1 MEEEQMKDRRK
12 KTIISVLGLVL
23 LVVLV
28 IGITYAAFS
37 YTKKGEVENTIRTA
51 TITMSYDEGENGID
65 ISDALPMEDAAGM
78 LLSGTNQV
86 FDFTVSVNIVGRGA
100 NIQYEVTADKQ
111 ESSTLSNNE
120 VRIYLEK
127 SVDGTTYNAVG
138 TPNAYTPLAANDE
151 FGASAGEMV
160 IDRGTVNNTVK
171 YYYRLRMW
179 VSNSYNA
186 SSSVKTFTVKVNVY
200 GSDGVNVK
208 YSDNTGANSP
218 ELVGDMIPVV
228 YDSAKSSWVKAD
240 INTEWYNYEKQEWA
254 NAVTIADPTRRAS
267 YKAALAGTQ
276 INQADINT
284 MWVWI
289 PRYSY
294 TLGNT
299 YGTKLDGAS
308 EPSKETPGAFDI
320 KFIKSDTLDVGSG
333 QYTGS
338 TPSNFYTPSSFCWG
352 NSCDNPA
359 TRGSAENKELSGLWV
374 SKFEVTGT
382 HDTTAGT
389 ISAITSL
396 PNQDSIRNQTHATF
410 FNSIRN
416 LMNGTNG
423 TNTYGFSGQYDAH
436 MMKNTE
442 WGAQAYLSQ
451 SRYGKYGNVNFTGV
465 NKEVYINNYYSVA
478 NSGAGGQ
485 TLTGCSA
492 GRPGQGDSNASNH
505 ATECAYTYEV
515 FPEGTGASTTGNITG
530 IYDTSGG
537 AWEKMM
543 GNYQN
548 TISQSGFEAM
558 PEQKYYNL
566 YTGTVGIKGDAT
578 NADGT
583 AGFYGDYAVFVASSV
598 PWAAHSGPWWDGP
611 RAGSFCFNV
620 YHGGVDDSDGS
631 RLVLVAA

>member
-218 ELVGDMIPVV
+218 ELVGDIYQLYMIVL
-228 YDSAKSSWVKAD
+228 
-240 INTEWYNYEKQEWA
+240 N
-254 NAVTIADPTRRAS
+254 
-267 YKAALAGTQ
+267 L
-276 INQADINT
+276 
-284 MWVWI
+284 
-289 PRYSY
+289 
-294 TLGNT
+294 
-299 YGTKLDGAS
+299 
-308 EPSKETPGAFDI
+308 
-320 KFIKSDTLDVGSG
+320 VG
-333 QYTGS
+333 
-338 TPSNFYTPSSFCWG
+338 
-352 NSCDNPA
+352 
-359 TRGSAENKELSGLWV
+359 
-374 SKFEVTGT
+374 
-382 HDTTAGT
+382 
-389 ISAITSL
+389 
-396 PNQDSIRNQTHATF
+396 
-410 FNSIRN
+410 
-416 LMNGTNG
+416 
-423 TNTYGFSGQYDAH
+423 
-436 MMKNTE
+436 
-442 WGAQAYLSQ
+442 
-451 SRYGKYGNVNFTGV
+451 
-465 NKEVYINNYYSVA
+465 
-478 NSGAGGQ
+478 
-485 TLTGCSA
+485 
-492 GRPGQGDSNASNH
+492 
-505 ATECAYTYEV
+505 
-515 FPEGTGASTTGNITG
+515 
-530 IYDTSGG
+530 
-537 AWEKMM
+537 
-543 GNYQN
+543 
-548 TISQSGFEAM
+548 
-558 PEQKYYNL
+558 
-566 YTGTVGIKGDAT
+566 
-578 NADGT
+578 
-583 AGFYGDYAVFVASSV
+583 
-598 PWAAHSGPWWDGP
+598 
-611 RAGSFCFNV
+611 
-620 YHGGVDDSDGS
+620 
-631 RLVLVAA
+631 